1 MVLSEQLK
9 EVYSSGGPS
18 IILETLE
25 LNHHTFPNVLRIVRD
40 HIDHDLGLENSG
52 PTVTFTSKSFSV
64 VPPKKTEKGIQTLQ
78 IQIDNVDKVM
88 IDLMEATQDG
98 TNTPIDVI
106 YRVYLSTNKTEP
118 QDDPI
123 ALSLFNITVSNDR
136 AIGTARRDDIINRK
150 FPSIVYDRKFISL
163 FVGD

>member
-1 MVLSEQLK
+1 MVLTEQLK

-25 LNHHTFPNVLRIVRD
+25 LNHHAFPSILRIVRD

-52 PTVTFTSKSFSV
+52 PTVKFTSKSFSIV
-64 VPPKKTEKGIQTLQ
+64 QPKKTEKGIQTLQ
-78 IQIDNVDKVM
+78 IQIDNVDKAI

-98 TNTPIDVI
+98 TNTPIDIV
-106 YRVYLSTNKTEP
+106 YRVYLNTDKTQP

-123 ALSLFNITVSNDR
+123 SLSLFDVTVANDK
-136 AIGTARRDDIINRK
+136 ATGTARRDDIINRK
-150 FPSIVYDRKFISL
+150 FPSILYDRKFISL
-163 FVGD
+163 FTGN